1 MKLRIEQAV
10 PVDTTVEVKFLEL
23 AYDLDPTTHTC
34 VFTVEAI
41 NNLVSELN
49 SRGVRTTIE

>member
-1 MKLRIEQAV
+1 MKLRIEQTLTA
-10 PVDTTVEVKFLEL
+10 DQAGKITFLEL
-23 AYDLDPTTHTC
+23 AYDLDPNTQTC
-34 VFTVEAI
+34 VFTVDAI